1 MFQLEVHNM
10 VILTTTVSDEDE
22 DRILKYIEANK
33 EKFEYESFEES
44 IITAVRELGID
55 LYKDNVETESYTA
68 DIRWSVKNVENW
80 RQMFL
85 CCQSVVCCRR

>member
-68 DIRWSVKNVENW
+68 DIRWSEFEERSPAKVFYGMKQIIKEV
-80 RQMFL
+80 
-85 CCQSVVCCRR
+85 